1 LCILLGSPGPFFIN
15 KTDEMTLLSPV
26 EAKEREIFMDVL
38 RGFAILGI
46 FIANLGSGFSWY
58 DESANLTGPFLIKD
72 WDHKMTFLHH
82 MFIEG
87 KFYSI
92 FSLLFGWGIALQIK
106 RGLAKGIDAVP
117 TVRRR

>member
-1 LCILLGSPGPFFIN
+1 MQFFRPLSTTGFVFLINYYFILNFFMQQL
-15 KTDEMTLLSPV
+15 TPV
-26 EAKEREIFMDVL
+26 QAGERETFMDVL

-46 FIANLGSGFSWY
+46 FIANLGSGLSWY
-58 DESANLTGPFLIKD
+58 SDDAKLTGPFLIPG

-92 FSLLFGWGIALQIK
+92 FSLLFGWGLHCK
-106 RGLAKGIDAVP
+106 
-117 TVRRR
+117 